1 MTFLEKLKEDHPDWT
16 AISVAD
22 AIKIACPSHYG
33 YEPKRD
39 KRHCNHPC
47 NFVKCWTREIPAL
60 KVNWGK
66 KEIRRNMGI
75 PECYTDGTEK
85 LAGGKPTAYGENV
98 IAEPKQVAQLKVIGD
113 KEPECVGSYTT
124 HTGNIDKC
132 FNCFYRS
139 PYTEFF
145 NENTKECIA
154 LLKGEKVCTKYN
166 KIIVGNVIQCGDHIT
181 EEEVVDKFNEIPRE
195 YVESKKAGEASEKAK
210 EDGVSEDDIPK
221 PRHLT
226 NEDLASIFESDKKMR
241 ELEERLYSKGI
252 WQCKDC
258 LYMAMVDDKAMCCHV
273 SINGPCGDTVSC
285 TNYTK
290 INNDNS
296 VKVIVKP
303 GDTVNVSASDSS
315 SSTTRTGMI
324 KDSGARR
331 EFESGAVRD
340 IQEGKGR
347 CDLLPLDV
355 ICDYLLTVKIP
366 ECQAHMV
373 LEPIYKFITDSDIRH
388 LEDSLE
394 LFVASHDWCNHF
406 TMFLEVSKHF
416 EEGAKKYGEYN
427 WQKGIPTRCYIDSAV
442 RHYLKYLRGD
452 KDEPHDRAFV
462 WNILCCIWTC
472 IHKPE
477 LNDYSKSN
485 KELDS

>member
-1 MTFLEKLKEDHPDWT
+1 MTCKEQYIKDHPNLSEEALEGVMRNMCPHDYGYLDEAYWCNGRNDDNCKKCWNREIPEDDKKPVAFKPLVT
-16 AISVAD
+16 DKIKDDTCRSCIHYGGTFGSNAKLCRERPYNPVVGNVILCERYVSNEKSESEKFKEAGESFTKSVAD
-22 AIKIACPSHYG
+22 GLEGANAAAKA
-33 YEPKRD
+33 
-39 KRHCNHPC
+39 
-47 NFVKCWTREIPAL
+47 FVERFNEAAAKMSKYSGVVRG
-60 KVNWGK
+60 V
-66 KEIRRNMGI
+66 
-75 PECYTDGTEK
+75 YSS
-85 LAGGKPTAYGENV
+85 KPW
-98 IAEPKQVAQLKVIGD
+98 PMDD
-113 KEPECVGSYTT
+113 KEPECVTPPELT
-124 HTGNIDKC
+124 EDAKKAIDAI
-132 FNCFYRS
+132 S
-139 PYTEFF
+139 
-145 NENTKECIA
+145 
-154 LLKGEKVCTKYN
+154 KY
-166 KIIVGNVIQCGDHIT
+166 VGDKFGLSVDTPQIKDNN
-181 EEEVVDKFNEIPRE
+181 EEVIKEPVDVTIGDISLRDISS
-195 YVESKKAGEASEKAK
+195 ES
-210 EDGVSEDDIPK
+210 
-221 PRHLT
+221 L
-226 NEDLASIFESDKKMR
+226 
-241 ELEERLYSKGI
+241 
-252 WQCKDC
+252 
-258 LYMAMVDDKAMCCHV
+258 
-273 SINGPCGDTVSC
+273 
-285 TNYTK
+285 
-290 INNDNS
+290 
-296 VKVIVKP
+296 KVTVKP

-324 KDSGARR
+324 KDSGARK
-331 EFESGAVRD
+331 EFGTGAVRD

-394 LFVASHDWCNHF
+394 SFVASHDWHNHF

-442 RHYLKYLRGD
+442 RHYFKHIRGD

-485 KELDS
+485 KELDL